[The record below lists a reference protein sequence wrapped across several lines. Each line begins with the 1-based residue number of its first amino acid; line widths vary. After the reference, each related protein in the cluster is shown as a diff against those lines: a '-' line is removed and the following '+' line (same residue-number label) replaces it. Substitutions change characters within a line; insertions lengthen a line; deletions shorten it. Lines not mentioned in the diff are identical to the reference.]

1 MFFHNL
7 FLYAYIFSN
16 INNLYLKETDI
27 TEAALEKLSKSRI
40 KHVTLVGRRGPLQV
54 AFTIKELREML
65 HIPKCKPNFDKKD
78 FQVPRD
84 VIKSLIRPRKRLTEL
99 LYKSAFD
106 DPTSKQ
112 IDLWTSNPEKE
123 WHLKLLRSPQ
133 TIHSDTN
140 GQVSSISL
148 GINEL
153 IGDTFNENQK
163 VEATDRIET
172 LECGL
177 VLRSIGNFQ
186 NNLSVNFLT
195 QLYQKKETV

>member
-65 HIPKCKPNFDKKD
+65 HIPKCKPYFDKKD

-163 VEATDRIET
+163 IEATDRIET

-177 VLRSIGNFQ
+177 VLRSIGDFQ
-186 NNLSVNFLT
+186 NNLSVKFLT

>member
-1 MFFHNL
+1 MTTN
-7 FLYAYIFSN
+7 SSQ
-16 INNLYLKETDI
+16 TP
-27 TEAALEKLSKSRI
+27 LEKLSKSRI

-153 IGDTFNENQK
+153 IGDTFNENQ
-163 VEATDRIET
+163 
-172 LECGL
+172 
-177 VLRSIGNFQ
+177 S
-186 NNLSVNFLT
+186 
-195 QLYQKKETV
+195 

>member
-1 MFFHNL
+1 MFFIIYFYKHF
-7 FLYAYIFSN
+7 FLN

-65 HIPKCKPNFDKKD
+65 HITKCKPNFDKKD

-106 DPTSKQ
+106 APTSKQ

-133 TIHSDTN
+133 TIHSDSN

-153 IGDTFNENQK
+153 IGNTFNENQK
-163 VEATDRIET
+163 VEATDRMET

-177 VLRSIGNFQ
+177 VLRSIGDFQ
-186 NNLSVNFLT
+186 NNHSVNF
-195 QLYQKKETV
+195 